1 MGKFFRGPFI
11 YIIIIVV
18 IIIAAQF
25 LGNPATSTIED
36 LTYSQFMERVS
47 DKDVKDV
54 AIMERK
60 LVGRAPNS
68 VITDEAFPKEH
79 DFTTTIPPTVEQF
92 NRDMAAITGT
102 ENPENYGFKINYL
115 PTPEPNFF
123 MQLLPYLIPIVLLL
137 VLWVFMMKRAQGA
150 GGTGGAMSFGK
161 SKARMTDGGETH
173 KTFADVA
180 GADEEKEELV
190 EIVQFLKSPA
200 RFKELGARI
209 PKGVLLVGPP
219 GGGKTLLAKAV
230 AGEAKV
236 PFFSISGSDFVEM
249 FVGVG
254 ASRVRDLFESA
265 KKNAPCI
272 IFIDEIDAVG
282 RQRGAG
288 LGGGHDEREQTLNQL
303 LVEMDGFEVNEGI
316 IVMAATN
323 RKDILDPAL
332 LRAGRFDRQ
341 ITVHYPD
348 VKGRE
353 DILKVHSKGKPF
365 DASVDFKVIARRTP
379 GFIGSDLENVLN
391 EAAILTARRKKK
403 QIGMSEIEE
412 SITRVIAGPEK
423 KSRIVTEDDK
433 RCTAY
438 HEVGHA
444 ILAHMLPKCDN
455 VHEVSIIQRGMA
467 AGYTMTLPEED
478 KQHVFKSKL
487 VDEITMML
495 GGRVAESL
503 TLNDISTGAVSD
515 LQRATDSARE
525 MVMKYGMSD
534 EIGPVFLAS
543 GHEVFLGKDFGQTPE
558 YSDVTAAKIDAEV
571 SKILES
577 AYANAKALLSANLKK
592 LINIGEI
599 LMRREKLSGEEFKKL
614 FDQEEFLAESVRQEE
629 LEPEV
634 VVPPT
639 MVDAVI
645 EPAIIV
651 EEPKTEEE

>member
-1 MGKFFRGPFI
+1 
-11 YIIIIVV
+11 
-18 IIIAAQF
+18 
-25 LGNPATSTIED
+25 
-36 LTYSQFMERVS
+36 
-47 DKDVKDV
+47 
-54 AIMERK
+54 
-60 LVGRAPNS
+60 
-68 VITDEAFPKEH
+68 
-79 DFTTTIPPTVEQF
+79 
-92 NRDMAAITGT
+92 
-102 ENPENYGFKINYL
+102 
-115 PTPEPNFF
+115 
-123 MQLLPYLIPIVLLL
+123 
-137 VLWVFMMKRAQGA
+137 
-150 GGTGGAMSFGK
+150 
-161 SKARMTDGGETH
+161 
-173 KTFADVA
+173 
-180 GADEEKEELV
+180 
-190 EIVQFLKSPA
+190 
-200 RFKELGARI
+200 
-209 PKGVLLVGPP
+209 
-219 GGGKTLLAKAV
+219 
-230 AGEAKV
+230 
-236 PFFSISGSDFVEM
+236 
-249 FVGVG
+249 
-254 ASRVRDLFESA
+254 
-265 KKNAPCI
+265 
-272 IFIDEIDAVG
+272 
-282 RQRGAG
+282 
-288 LGGGHDEREQTLNQL
+288 
-303 LVEMDGFEVNEGI
+303 
-316 IVMAATN
+316 N

-353 DILKVHSKGKPF
+353 EILKVHSKGKPF

-634 VVPPT
+634 VVPPI